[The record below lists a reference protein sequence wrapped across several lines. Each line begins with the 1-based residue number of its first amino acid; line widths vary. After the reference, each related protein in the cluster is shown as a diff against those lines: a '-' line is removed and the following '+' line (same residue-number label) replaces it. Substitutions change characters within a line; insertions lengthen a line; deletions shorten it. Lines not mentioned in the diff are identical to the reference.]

1 MLDHCGFNNMSLGQV
16 ITMKHQLC
24 IIIKPCPV
32 LFMNIKIISSWN
44 RKPIS
49 AVSCVPRNLVL
60 SCSWNRTPIS
70 VISCE
75 TRRAYECGYL
85 VMLNLIIMHNWCFI
99 VMTCPRDILL
109 NPQLSNIMG
118 IVALTGKNVIIPL
131 FSTTFLFHSLVLR
144 PCSARGMFFH
154 VYSYLISPR
163 SKPFKNTQS

>member
-1 MLDHCGFNNMSLGQV
+1 MLDHCGFINMSLGQV

-32 LFMNIKIISSWN
+32 MFMNIKIISSWT

-49 AVSCVPRNLVL
+49 AVSCGPRPLVL
-60 SCSWNRTPIS
+60 SCSWNRTPVS

-99 VMTCPRDILL
+99 VMTCPRDIFVESTIIQHYGDRCINWQKCHNSAFFDDFPFSLPCL
-109 NPQLSNIMG
+109 EALKCAWNVFSCLQLFN
-118 IVALTGKNVIIPL
+118 
-131 FSTTFLFHSLVLR
+131 
-144 PCSARGMFFH
+144 
-154 VYSYLISPR
+154 
-163 SKPFKNTQS
+163 KPKI